1 MSGRRRV
8 CGRWVGSRVKSS
20 SPPGPPQLDVR
31 RRKPNQS
38 SGHNQIRIDLHT
50 QPGTLGT
57 EMCPPS
63 AIGVLRKIA
72 KRTSRQEITF

>member
-20 SPPGPPQLDVR
+20 SPPAAATGCPAAQAEPEL
-31 RRKPNQS
+31 
-38 SGHNQIRIDLHT
+38 GHNQIRIDLHT

-57 EMCPPS
+57 EVCPPS
-63 AIGVLRKIA
+63 AIGGLRKIA